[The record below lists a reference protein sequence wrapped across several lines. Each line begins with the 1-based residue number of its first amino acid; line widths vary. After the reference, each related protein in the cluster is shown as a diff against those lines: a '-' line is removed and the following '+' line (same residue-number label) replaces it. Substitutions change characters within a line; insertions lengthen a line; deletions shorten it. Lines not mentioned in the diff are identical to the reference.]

1 MSAPLSQ
8 EARSQLFDDARTHN
22 AWLDRPVD
30 PALLHQLYEHVKYGP
45 TAANTTPLRIVFVT
59 SPAAKERLL
68 TCMSPGNVDKTRKA
82 PVTAILAHDTAFHE
96 QLPKLFPHVDARA
109 WYDGNDAKI
118 ARDGLTNAW
127 LQAGYFIMAARALGL
142 DCGPMAG
149 FDAAKVDAAFF
160 SDGQWTADIVC
171 NLGYGDQSKL
181 FPRNPRLAFEEA
193 CRIA

>member
-1 MSAPLSQ
+1 MSHALSQ
-8 EARSQLFDDARTHN
+8 DALHQLFDNARTHN
-22 AWLDRPVD
+22 AWLDKPVD
-30 PALLHQLYEHVKYGP
+30 PALLHTLYEHVKFGP
-45 TAANTTPLRIVFVT
+45 TAANCCPLRIVFVT

-68 TCMSPGNVDKTRKA
+68 ACMSPGNVEKTRNA

-96 QLPKLFPHVDARA
+96 QLPKLFPHADAKS

-142 DCGPMAG
+142 DCGPMGG
-149 FDAAKVDAAFF
+149 FDAAQVNEAFF
-160 SDGQWTADIVC
+160 PDGKWAADIVC
-171 NLGYGDQSKL
+171 NLGYGDAAKL
-181 FPRNPRLAFEEA
+181 FPRNPRLSFEEA